1 MTKKQVSILVLTIL
15 LPALLVSC
23 AKRPAEEL
31 QAADNA
37 IAQART
43 AGVKEYAPD
52 SLQAAE
58 KAYSDMRTEAEA
70 QDAKFALTRSY
81 DRTVELASQVKT
93 ASDKAVADAAR
104 AKEQAK
110 SDASAAIEQ
119 ADSALAEAQ
128 TELASA
134 PTGKGTKA
142 DIDAMKADLA
152 GVESSIQDARA
163 AFDREAYKEV
173 MAKTQAAVQGAERV
187 KGAVVMAKEMKAG
200 KSLKRS

>member
-1 MTKKQVSILVLTIL
+1 MTKKQILVPVLT
-15 LPALLVSC
+15 LLVPAVLIAC

-43 AGVKEYAPD
+43 ASVKEYAAD

-58 KAYSDMRTEAEA
+58 KAYSEMRTEAET

-81 DRTVELASQVKT
+81 EHTVELADQVKS
-93 ASDKAVADAAR
+93 AADKAIADAAR

-110 SDASAAIEQ
+110 NEASAAIE
-119 ADSALAEAQ
+119 LAMTKLQEAQ

-152 GVESSIQDARA
+152 GVESSIQEARA

-173 MAKTQAAVQGAERV
+173 MAKTEAASQGAERV

-200 KSLKRS
+200 NRQKRS